1 MSNQISNN
9 SENAMWRGALIPSG
23 IVAIICLAGA
33 DLIRHRSGF
42 WGALMASATVIIFFS
57 IHLIINK
64 VAKNLDP
71 IATMAL
77 AMFSYFAKVLIMG
90 AFLIIVTK
98 TTTPA
103 TVDRPA
109 FAFTALAITAA
120 WLGGEIR
127 AFLNL
132 RLGLP
137 LPSLTSP
144 TNLDPQSDQITGGTD
159 GTK

>member
-1 MSNQISNN
+1 MSNSAEG
-9 SENAMWRGALIPSG
+9 SLWKGALIPSAL
-23 IVAIICLAGA
+23 VAVLCVAGSS
-33 DLIRHRSGF
+33 LLRHTSGL

-57 IHLIINK
+57 IHLIINSIS
-64 VAKNLDP
+64 KNLDP

-77 AMFSYFAKVLIMG
+77 AMFSYFG
-90 AFLIIVTK
+90 AFLVIVTR

-109 FAFTALAITAA
+109 FAVTALAITAA

-127 AFLNL
+127 AFLKL

-137 LPSLTSP
+137 LPSA
-144 TNLDPQSDQITGGTD
+144 SDNGGLD
-159 GTK
+159 GTE